1 MSVLQR
7 YLLAV
12 TAAALAVSLV
22 RAVPQNRSIGRIVD
36 LIGGVIVLIVL
47 LRPVLSLSVH
57 DLDSFFSEFR
67 PDDALIDEA
76 VSAGEKESARLITE
90 QTRAYILDKARALGA
105 EVTVQ
110 IELAALSEHYQYPY
124 RVTLRGRWT
133 AQQRKALGDYLFQ
146 ALGIP
151 EERQIWQEN

>member
-1 MSVLQR
+1 MSALQR

-22 RAVPQNRSIGRIVD
+22 RAVPQNRSIARIVD
-36 LIGGVIVLIVL
+36 LLGGVIVLIVL
-47 LRPVLSLSVH
+47 LRPIFSLRIH
-57 DLDSFFSEFR
+57 DLDSCFTEFR
-67 PDDALIDEA
+67 PDGALIDEA

-90 QTRAYILDKARALGA
+90 QTRAYILDKARSLGA

-124 RVTLRGRWT
+124 RVTLQGRWT
-133 AQQRKALGDYLFQ
+133 ARQRQALGDYLFQ
-146 ALGIP
+146 TLGIP
-151 EERQIWQEN
+151 EERQIWQEE